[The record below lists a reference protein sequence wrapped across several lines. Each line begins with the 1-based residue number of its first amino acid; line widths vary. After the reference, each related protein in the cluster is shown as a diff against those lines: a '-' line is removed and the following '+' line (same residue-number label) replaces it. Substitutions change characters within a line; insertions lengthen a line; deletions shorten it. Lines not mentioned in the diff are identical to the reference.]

1 LLNVVLT
8 TATPDDASAIGAL
21 HARSFAVTYPTVPAI
36 SPALERSVW
45 RRRAAGSDGREIIV
59 ARRGERV
66 VGFAYTGP
74 SDDNGAAPG
83 TGHIYSLH
91 VDPDLH
97 RLGIGRRLLDEI
109 TRRFINSGWATAT
122 LWVVA
127 DNDRARQFY
136 TRLGWVPDGGVEQQS
151 LSLDGD
157 GSAITEVVRYRLSLS
172 THLTRP

>member
-1 LLNVVLT
+1 MMPQPS
-8 TATPDDASAIGAL
+8 AHCTP
-21 HARSFAVTYPTVPAI
+21 ARSRSPIRPSRQSARRSNVLCGGDERPAPTAERSS
-36 SPALERSVW
+36 SPAEASW
-45 RRRAAGSDGREIIV
+45 
-59 ARRGERV
+59 V